1 MKKKML
7 FVMATIV
14 AFALFV
20 PSVMA
25 ADVSSD
31 LASAVSAAED
41 GDTLTLTDDI
51 EVTSVITID
60 KELTLDLAGFDVLFK
75 NHSYLLVEDG
85 NLTVTGEGTMAEETP
100 YYAPIMVIGSTV
112 EAEADY
118 SVLPVGEDVTLEGW
132 SGVFVRQN
140 SSNTAYG
147 VNITINGTIEAK
159 TDNDGGLGVG
169 VYVNGNIKH
178 VTNAPVITL
187 GDTAVVNSTG
197 NGIYAAGYAV
207 WNINGASITG
217 VDSGIG
223 AKAGEFNITDA
234 TITGT
239 GTFAEG
245 VKDNNGISPTGA
257 AIQIESNEG
266 YAGKVKLNISG
277 GTYISENGYAL
288 YEYNVDEAENAETA
302 VSEVEISGGEFVSA
316 EGKEVIALSEEFV
329 EEHGTTEFIEGGSFV
344 SGEEETLVETLFG
357 YYVAVEDAVILT
369 LYEVT
374 DGKVGESDSF
384 YVEKGTALTETFGT
398 EFEKSLKDELK
409 KENKYLYDATYA
421 DKDLKTKFDFTK
433 ALDADTAMY
442 VSVTT
447 NPDTG
452 DINLATLI
460 GTILVG
466 MVGLAIVLRKRFAKE
481 N

>member
-100 YYAPIMVIGSTV
+100 YYAPIMVKGSTV
-112 EAEADY
+112 EADADY
-118 SVLPVGEDVTLEGW
+118 SVLTVGEDVTLEGW

-169 VYVNGNIKH
+169 VYVNGNI
-178 VTNAPVITL
+178 IIL
-187 GDTAVVNSTG
+187 
-197 NGIYAAGYAV
+197 I
-207 WNINGASITG
+207 
-217 VDSGIG
+217 
-223 AKAGEFNITDA
+223 
-234 TITGT
+234 
-239 GTFAEG
+239 
-245 VKDNNGISPTGA
+245 
-257 AIQIESNEG
+257 
-266 YAGKVKLNISG
+266 L
-277 GTYISENGYAL
+277 L
-288 YEYNVDEAENAETA
+288 Y
-302 VSEVEISGGEFVSA
+302 
-316 EGKEVIALSEEFV
+316 
-329 EEHGTTEFIEGGSFV
+329 
-344 SGEEETLVETLFG
+344 
-357 YYVAVEDAVILT
+357 
-369 LYEVT
+369 
-374 DGKVGESDSF
+374 
-384 YVEKGTALTETFGT
+384 
-398 EFEKSLKDELK
+398 
-409 KENKYLYDATYA
+409 
-421 DKDLKTKFDFTK
+421 
-433 ALDADTAMY
+433 
-442 VSVTT
+442 
-447 NPDTG
+447 
-452 DINLATLI
+452 
-460 GTILVG
+460 
-466 MVGLAIVLRKRFAKE
+466 
-481 N
+481 